1 MGGKKEK
8 DIMAKDNALL
18 RRTEQGTKVNPY
30 PCLHDPMVGWI
41 RDLFSTGPQ
50 S

>member
-1 MGGKKEK
+1 MQINGGKKRK
-8 DIMAKDNALL
+8 DIMAKDTALL
-18 RRTEQGTKVNPY
+18 KENGT
-30 PCLHDPMVGWI
+30 MMGWI